1 MHFSSITE
9 TSLFQNYIW
18 RNEKYFLFQDNFAVL
33 YLFIFLLWNHF
44 QNCERVKTDT
54 FLMAYTELFLI
65 KQHFQIL
72 EVFWYKKQIVIFFW
86 WQLICI
92 DDAISYKIMKT
103 LLWTVVIMAADFQIF
118 IVIALLM
125 ILKYKLYHSSVITLY
140 FQMLYIVVKVCFWLS
155 WNV

>member
-33 YLFIFLLWNHF
+33 NLFIFLLWNHF

-54 FLMAYTELFLI
+54 FLMAYTEFFLI

-72 EVFWYKKQIVIFFW
+72 EVFWYKKQIVIFFS

-103 LLWTVVIMAADFQIF
+103 LLWTVVIMAADIQIF